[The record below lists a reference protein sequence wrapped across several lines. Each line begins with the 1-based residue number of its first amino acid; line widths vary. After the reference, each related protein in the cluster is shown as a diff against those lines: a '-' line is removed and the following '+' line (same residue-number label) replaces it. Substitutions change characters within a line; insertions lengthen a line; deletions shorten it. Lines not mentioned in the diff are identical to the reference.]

1 MTWFFETFSSGLEKL
16 LFGHT
21 VNEWKHGAITV
32 NSLIS
37 LNHTPQSG

>member
-21 VNEWKHGAITV
+21 VNKWKHGANTV

-37 LNHTPQSG
+37 FDHTPESG